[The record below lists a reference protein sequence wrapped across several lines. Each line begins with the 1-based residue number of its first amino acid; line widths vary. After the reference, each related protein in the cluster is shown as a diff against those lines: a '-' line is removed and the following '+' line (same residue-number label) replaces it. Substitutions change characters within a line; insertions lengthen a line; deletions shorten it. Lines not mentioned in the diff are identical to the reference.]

1 MAAWSF
7 KTATRQTRDSLAH
20 QWYWQIDAQYALL
33 TSTRL
38 FATLEDC
45 VADAQKNGFRGAID
59 QDSVHVHPAVITTL
73 EADGVEALVRRAQ
86 NEERV
91 G

>member
-7 KTATRQTRDSLAH
+7 KTATRQSRDSFAH
-20 QWYWQIDAQYALL
+20 QWYWQIDAQHALL

-45 VADAQKNGFRGAID
+45 VADAQKNGFRGAVD
-59 QDSVHVHPAVITTL
+59 RDSVYAHPAVIVAG
-73 EADGVEALVRRAQ
+73 EADDVEALVRRA
-86 NEERV
+86 
-91 G
+91 

>member
-20 QWYWQIDAQYALL
+20 QWYWQIDAQHALL

-45 VADAQKNGFRGAID
+45 VADAQKNGFRGSVD
-59 QDSVHVHPAVITTL
+59 QDSVHTHPAVIMAG
-73 EADGVEALVRRAQ
+73 EADGVESLVR

>member
-20 QWYWQIDAQYALL
+20 QWYWQIDAQHALL

-45 VADAQKNGFRGAID
+45 VADAQKNGFRGAVD
-59 QDSVHVHPAVITTL
+59 RDSVHAHPTVITTG
-73 EADGVEALVRRAQ
+73 ETDDVEALVRRAQ
-86 NEERV
+86 TAERV

>member
-7 KTATRQTRDSLAH
+7 KTATRQTRDSFAH
-20 QWYWQIDAQYALL
+20 QWYWQIDAQHALL

-38 FATLEDC
+38 FATLQEC
-45 VADAQKNGFRGAID
+45 VADAQKNGFRGAVD
-59 QDSVHVHPAVITTL
+59 PDSVRTHPAAIMAG
-73 EADGVEALVRRAQ
+73 EADGVEALVP

-91 G
+91 E